1 MIDEEAIYYALA
13 ELMSTVRWTR
23 AGDTTPSTRKFVTIS
38 RRVKLFADV
47 GASQQPACFQAEW
60 ASDEQQTSNLPYKTT
75 LMANW
80 IIYQCVANDPKGIG
94 AIENN
99 LILKGVRAALAPK
112 PNDIGFSDKRNTLNG
127 LVYHC
132 FIQGRLFRDPGD
144 IDGQG
149 MLIVPIKLLVP

>member
-13 ELMSTVRWTR
+13 SLMATVRWTR
-23 AGDTTPSTRKFVTIS
+23 TGESPPKTYQFITIS

-47 GASQQPACFQAEW
+47 MPAEQPACFQAEW
-60 ASDEQQTSNLPYKTT
+60 ASDEQQVSNQPYKTT

-80 IIYQCVANDPKGIG
+80 IIYQCVSKDPKGIG
-94 AIENN
+94 AVENN
-99 LILKGVRAALAPK
+99 MILKGVRKALAPL
-112 PNDIGFSDKRNTLNG
+112 PNDPGFADKRNTLGG

-149 MLIVPIKLLVP
+149 MLVVPIKLLVP